1 MLKVRASNWRR
12 AFWPPHD
19 IKENQMKFVR
29 KIARV
34 YPLLGLLV
42 LLSLLAGCTKA
53 VPDFAATAPM
63 TKYDNLRA
71 MEYCEVFLIG
81 GNPITKNLK
90 AAVYNTSYLN
100 NQSNPLVT
108 CPADLWAKIDPERL
122 KKQYDMLGI
131 FKNGPRMWVN
141 DWIQIPIAQDVTTFD
156 GGLQTH
162 WFMTVSLPKDMEVG
176 KKGSTAYK
184 PTIGHR
190 NSVMGFVAG
199 KPVFL
204 LDDPDGNTWV
214 MQASAQIVDPN
225 LTYERLA
232 DLGSKLQL
240 PTGWKF
246 RVTVLDRDLNIKAIN
261 GDAWIVQDDLENTYD
276 KCFEEAGQTAC
287 SFKP

>member
-1 MLKVRASNWRR
+1 MKAEPNQFAEQTFVPLPRSRVFRTPN
-12 AFWPPHD
+12 H

-29 KIARV
+29 KIFRV

-42 LLSLLAGCTKA
+42 LLSGCTKA
-53 VPDFAATAPM
+53 VPDYSATAKM

-100 NQSNPLVT
+100 NQANPLVT
-108 CPADLWAKIDPERL
+108 CPADLWAKIDPETM

-141 DWIQIPIAQDVTTFD
+141 DWIQIPVAQDITTFD
-156 GGLQTH
+156 GLQTH

-190 NSVMGFVAG
+190 NSLMGFVAG
-199 KPVFL
+199 KPVFYS
-204 LDDPDGNTWV
+204 GRSRR
-214 MQASAQIVDPN
+214 QH
-225 LTYERLA
+225 R
-232 DLGSKLQL
+232 G
-240 PTGWKF
+240 
-246 RVTVLDRDLNIKAIN
+246 
-261 GDAWIVQDDLENTYD
+261 
-276 KCFEEAGQTAC
+276 
-287 SFKP
+287 

>member
-1 MLKVRASNWRR
+1 MS
-12 AFWPPHD
+12 
-19 IKENQMKFVR
+19 FVR

-100 NQSNPLVT
+100 NQANPLVT
-108 CPADLWAKIDPERL
+108 CPADLWAKIDPETL

-204 LDDPDGNTWV
+204 LDDADGNTWV

-232 DLGSKLQL
+232 DLGSKLKL
-240 PTGWKF
+240 PPGWKF

-276 KCFEEAGQTAC
+276 KCFEENGQTAC

>member
-1 MLKVRASNWRR
+1 
-12 AFWPPHD
+12 
-19 IKENQMKFVR
+19 MKFVR
-29 KIARV
+29 QVVHV
-34 YPLLGLLV
+34 YVLLGLLALV
-42 LLSLLAGCTKA
+42 SILAGCTKA
-53 VPDFAATAPM
+53 VPDFAATAKM

-100 NQSNPLVT
+100 NQTNPLVT
-108 CPADLWAKIDPERL
+108 CPADMWAKIDPETL

-141 DWIQIPIAQDVTTFD
+141 DWIELPVVQDITTFD
-156 GGLQTH
+156 GLQTH

-184 PTIGHR
+184 PTIAHR
-190 NSVMGFVAG
+190 NSLMGWVAG
-199 KPVFL
+199 KPVFI
-204 LDDPDGNTWV
+204 LDDPDGNPWV

-232 DLGSKLQL
+232 DLGSKLKL
-240 PTGWKF
+240 PPGWKF
-246 RVTVLDRDLNIKAIN
+246 RVSVLDRDLTAKAIN
-261 GDAWIVQDDLENTYD
+261 GEAWIVQDELENTYD

-287 SFKP
+287 TFKP

>member
-1 MLKVRASNWRR
+1 M
-12 AFWPPHD
+12 
-19 IKENQMKFVR
+19 
-29 KIARV
+29 IAI
-34 YPLLGLLV
+34 
-42 LLSLLAGCTKA
+42 LAGCSKA
-53 VPDFAATAPM
+53 VPDYAATAKM

-100 NQSNPLVT
+100 NQANPLVT
-108 CPADLWAKIDPERL
+108 CPADLWAKIDPETL
-122 KKQYDMLGI
+122 KKQYDMLGV

-156 GGLQTH
+156 GLQTH

-176 KKGSTAYK
+176 KKGGTAYK

-199 KPVFL
+199 KPVFI

-225 LTYERLA
+225 LTYDQLANLGEQAETAARLEVPRQ
-232 DLGSKLQL
+232 GSRSRSHVEGDQ
-240 PTGWKF
+240 
-246 RVTVLDRDLNIKAIN
+246 RRCLDR
-261 GDAWIVQDDLENTYD
+261 
-276 KCFEEAGQTAC
+276 AGRTGKHVRQVFRG
-287 SFKP
+287 SGPDGLLV

>member
-1 MLKVRASNWRR
+1 
-12 AFWPPHD
+12 
-19 IKENQMKFVR
+19 MKFVR
-29 KIARV
+29 RTSLTYV
-34 YPLLGLLV
+34 LLGLLAAISI
-42 LLSLLAGCTKA
+42 LSGCSKA
-53 VPDFAATAPM
+53 VPDFATTAPM
-63 TKYDNLRA
+63 TEYDNLRA

-100 NQSNPLVT
+100 NQANPLVT
-108 CPADLWAKIDPERL
+108 CPADLWAKIDPEAL

-141 DWIQIPIAQDVTTFD
+141 DWIQIPIAKDVTTFD

-204 LDDPDGNTWV
+204 LDDSDGNTWV

-225 LTYERLA
+225 LTYDQLA
-232 DLGSKLQL
+232 NLGGKLKL
-240 PTGWKF
+240 PPGWKF

-276 KCFEEAGQTAC
+276 KCFEENGQTAC
-287 SFKP
+287 TYKP